1 MITLVLVGVIFILW
15 IITSIGLYLSLM
27 KNFEMS
33 DRLESVEEAIEE
45 SLDMLNDV
53 YGRIEAKSKMEV
65 FSDEP
70 VVKELVRDIVE
81 SKKMIHKVALL
92 IDSSLVTEEVETE
105 ETEK

>member
-1 MITLVLVGVIFILW
+1 MITSVLIGMILLLW

-45 SLDMLNDV
+45 SLDTLNDI
-53 YGRIEAKSKMEV
+53 YRRIDTKSKMEV

-70 VVKELVRDIVE
+70 VVKELVRDIAE
-81 SKKMIHKVALL
+81 SKKTIHKVALL

-105 ETEK
+105 ETQT